1 MTVCIRPCKAAGNI
15 SALGGQVKRQT
26 KSGVWCYAGRRFCR
40 NTLYYLGIIRIKKN
54 KKSLS
59 IS

>member
-1 MTVCIRPCKAAGNI
+1 MTVCIRPCKEAGNI

-26 KSGVWCYAGRRFCR
+26 KSGAWCYAGRRFCR
-40 NTLYYLGIIRIKKN
+40 NTLYYFRYNENQKN